1 MCMLIPSSSFQPR
14 SKWWSQIST
23 ASRQARACST
33 TKMRKKQH
41 LKRTLSRLR
50 VLNLFQALTSSGW
63 SILRSKIKSGKKE
76 RSHLTIYCRKT
87 ESLGKSELL
96 TSQAASST
104 ICRNLNLTLKNRSQ
118 GTVFRNSN
126 SPPTS
131 ESIKCSA
138 KDETQGL

>member
-63 SILRSKIKSGKKE
+63 SILRSKIKSGKKA